1 MRPLQRRTIYK
12 LALFIATGALL
23 FMVAVSL
30 PQAWSAF
37 PSLCS
42 LSRDLPPSAKA
53 TRCDFD
59 GGNDY
64 ESVFEA
70 IIPAEDVA
78 IFQTNIL
85 RDLTNPKVVATPDGA
100 EITSDDDKIITIRWH
115 EGTMYVDYYK
125 Y

>member
-1 MRPLQRRTIYK
+1 MRPPRRSTIYK
-12 LALFIATGALL
+12 LALFLATGALL
-23 FMVAVSL
+23 LMVVTGL
-30 PQAWSAF
+30 PQVWSTF

-42 LSRDLPPSAKA
+42 LSEDLPPSAKA
-53 TRCDFD
+53 TRCDFA
-59 GGNDY
+59 GSNDY
-64 ESVFEA
+64 EIEFEA
-70 IIPAEDVA
+70 TIPAEDVA
-78 IFQTNIL
+78 IFQANIL